1 MHHARLF
8 LQGSQRRRGTEGCKQ
23 PAVWPSRGS
32 PSLPRRLTMA
42 NDGRRSG
49 EGSRRARSPA
59 QHRHPTLGK
68 TGDAL
73 SLSWRAGPHRQRNIK
88 LGLIRGKK
96 NDIFLSRPPMPCQTS
111 AAPAQP

>member
-49 EGSRRARSPA
+49 EGSRRARSLA

-68 TGDAL
+68 
-73 SLSWRAGPHRQRNIK
+73 
-88 LGLIRGKK
+88 RGMH
-96 NDIFLSRPPMPCQTS
+96 SACRGEQVPTS
-111 AAPAQP
+111 SVTSNLA